1 MAGKR
6 TDLLMEGA
14 CMSTAKII
22 YQMKVTL
29 IASKPPIWRRFL
41 VEDTVTLGK
50 LHDILQIVM
59 GWTNSHLHHFIIDDE
74 FYGMPLDDDFG
85 DMRTKD
91 ETRFKLNQLV
101 SGKGF
106 KFGYEY
112 DFGDSWEHDLVIEK
126 ILPAEKGAR
135 YPICVAGKRACPPE
149 DVGGIWGYED
159 FLKAISDPKHPEH
172 AEMREWIGSDFDP
185 ERFNLNAVNAGLHHP
200 RRAGTE
206 EQDHYKLALSPGEE
220 ILERIANWASG
231 LADKQIALID
241 TLALRRDM
249 ATLLTYFKENRPVG
263 TQSTGNL
270 PLKAVREVCAQFV
283 NPPVLDERIG
293 DKVYK
298 LRSEEDVFWLFYLH
312 MLANTGG
319 LVTGG
324 QARAWRLTS
333 SGEAFLNAAPPLQ
346 LGFMLDVWWNYED
359 WRIAFPVS
367 GLSQG
372 LAVNFRKVILKRLL
386 ELPVGESIAYEPFA
400 DELIKESRFTW
411 PSPDQDISKTIRRSA
426 IARMVIYPLAG
437 FGALEYEYKE
447 RTSDGYTS
455 KYLAEIRLTPLGKGL
470 LETL

>member
-1 MAGKR
+1 MGVQDIHGQHYDTLFAAWGVEKAGKR
-6 TDLLMEGA
+6 ANLLIKGV
-14 CMSTAKII
+14 CMSTTKTI

-29 IASKPPIWRRFL
+29 IGSKPPIWRRFL

-50 LHDILQIVM
+50 LHEILQIVM
-59 GWTNSHLHHFIIDDE
+59 GWTNSHLHHFIIDGE
-74 FYGMPLDDDFG
+74 FYGMPSDDDFG
-85 DMRTKD
+85 DMMTKD
-91 ETRFKLNQLV
+91 ETRFKLNQFD

-126 ILPAEKGAR
+126 ILTAEKGGR
-135 YPICVAGKRACPPE
+135 YPTCIAGKRACPPE
-149 DVGGIWGYED
+149 DVGGIWGYVD

-200 RRAGTE
+200 LWANMD
-206 EQDHYKLALSPGEE
+206 EQGHDELALSPGGQV
-220 ILERIANWASG
+220 LERIANWASG
-231 LADKQIALID
+231 LDEKQITLID
-241 TLALRRDM
+241 TLALRRDTV
-249 ATLLTYFKENRPVG
+249 TLLTYFKENRPVG

-283 NPPVLDERIG
+283 NPPVLDEKIG
-293 DKVYK
+293 GKVYK
-298 LRSEEDVFWLFYLH
+298 LRSEEDVFGLFYLH

-346 LGFMLDVWWNYED
+346 LGYMLDVWWNYED

-367 GLSQG
+367 GLTQG
-372 LAVNFRKVILKRLL
+372 LPVDFRKVILKRLL
-386 ELPVGESIAYEPFA
+386 KLPVGESTTYEPFA
-400 DELIKESRFTW
+400 DEL
-411 PSPDQDISKTIRRSA
+411 
-426 IARMVIYPLAG
+426 
-437 FGALEYEYKE
+437 
-447 RTSDGYTS
+447 
-455 KYLAEIRLTPLGKGL
+455 
-470 LETL
+470 

>member
-1 MAGKR
+1 
-6 TDLLMEGA
+6 
-14 CMSTAKII
+14 MSTAKRI

-29 IASKPPIWRRFL
+29 IGSKPPIWRRLL

-59 GWTNSHLHHFIIDDE
+59 GWTNSHLHHFIINDE
-74 FYGMPLDDDFG
+74 FYGMPLEDDFG

-135 YPICVAGKRACPPE
+135 YPICVAGKRAGPPE

-159 FLKAISDPKHPEH
+159 FLIAVSDPKHPEH
-172 AEMREWIGSDFDP
+172 AEMREWIGGDFDP
-185 ERFNLNAVNAGLHHP
+185 ERFNLNVVNAGLHHP
-200 RRAGTE
+200 RRASTE
-206 EQDHYKLALSPGEE
+206 EPDQYELALSPGEE

-231 LADKQIALID
+231 LADKKIALIE

-249 ATLLTYFKENRPVG
+249 ATLLLYFKEKHPVG

-333 SGEAFLNAAPPLQ
+333 SGEAFLNAASPLQ

-372 LAVNFRKVILKRLL
+372 LPVNFRKVILKRLL

-437 FGALEYEYKE
+437 FGALEYGYKE